1 MKKLGV
7 SIYPD
12 KTSFEDNKDYLEL
25 AANYGFS
32 RVFLNLLSVS
42 KEILENFKAVV
53 NVARTLNM
61 EVIADVSPGVFKD
74 LEVDYRDLF
83 IFNEIGLTGIR
94 LDMGFSGMEE
104 SLMSFNTYDLKI
116 ELNISSGTKYLDNIM
131 SYIPNAE
138 NIIGCHNFY
147 PHKYTGISRSQF
159 METSTNFKKHGL
171 RTAAFVSSNV
181 GGIGPWPVS
190 EGLPTL
196 EEHRSLPIE
205 VQAKDLFNTSL
216 IDDVI
221 ISNCFASEEELRI
234 LGEMNKEILTL
245 SVELDKNLP
254 GIEKSIVIDELHFN
268 RGDVSEYMI
277 RSTQSRVK
285 YKDHKFELINPKD
298 IEKGDIIIESSL
310 YEHYSGEMQIALKP
324 MINSGKTSI
333 VGKIVDKEIYLLDY
347 IKPWQKFKLKAL

>member
-1 MKKLGV
+1 MKKVGV
-7 SIYPD
+7 SIYPE
-12 KTSFEDNKDYLEL
+12 KSKFENNKKYLEL
-25 AANYGFS
+25 ASSYGFS

-42 KEILENFKAVV
+42 KEILENFKSVV
-53 NVARTLNM
+53 NIARSLNM
-61 EVIADVSPGVFKD
+61 EVIADVSPGVFKE
-74 LEVDYRDLF
+74 LLIDYKDLF
-83 IFNEIGLTGIR
+83 IFKELGLTGIR

-104 SLMSFNTYDLKI
+104 SFMSFNSYDLKI

-131 SYIPNAE
+131 SYIPNVE
-138 NIIGCHNFY
+138 NVIGCHNFY
-147 PHKYTGISRSQF
+147 PHKYTGLSRKQF
-159 METSTNFKKHGL
+159 METSINFKKHGL

-196 EEHRSLPIE
+196 EEHRSLPID

-221 ISNCFASEEELRI
+221 ISNCFASEEELKV

-245 SVELDKNLP
+245 SVVLDKDLP
-254 GIEKSIVIDELHFN
+254 SVEKSIVVDEFHFN

-285 YKDHKFELINPKD
+285 YKDHTFELINPRN

-310 YEHYSGEMQIALKP
+310 YEHYSGELQIALKP
-324 MINSGKTSI
+324 MINSGKSSI
-333 VGKIVDKEIYLLDY
+333 VGKIVDEEAYLLDF
-347 IKPWQKFKLKAL
+347 IKPWQKFKLKTE